1 MTLFGPG
8 RSANAMTDYRAL
20 FDIPAETAYFNAA
33 QSGPLA
39 IRTTKAG
46 EQGFRNK
53 LAPWRHTTNALF
65 FDLPESVRS
74 EAATVFRAT
83 ADDIALVPAASYGLA
98 TAARNI
104 ALTEGDEIVVLD
116 GQFPSN
122 VYTWR
127 ALAKQTGA
135 VIRTVTRNDTQTW
148 TDALLG
154 AIGEK
159 TALVACGALHWIDG
173 GQIDLV
179 AVSTAAKARGAAL
192 VLDLTQSLG
201 VMAFD
206 LAAVD
211 PDFVVAG
218 AYKWMLGPYATGYL
232 YVAPRHQTGLPL
244 EENWI
249 NRSDAQDFTRLID
262 YRDTYAPG
270 ARRFDMGERANH
282 QLLPAALESLKL
294 LNEIGIEE
302 IAQVCAATSTLIK
315 EAVKPLGLHADI
327 PDQAPHYLSL
337 SLPDSAP
344 SDLAALLREHDVH
357 ASQRG
362 PRLRISA
369 HIYNTPGDVDRL
381 VSTLK
386 AVLG

>member
-1 MTLFGPG
+1 MTLLGPE
-8 RSANAMTDYRAL
+8 RSAKAMTDYRAL

-39 IRTTKAG
+39 VRTVEAG
-46 EQGFRNK
+46 HAAFRNK
-53 LAPWRHTTNALF
+53 MTPWRHTTNALF
-65 FDLPESVRS
+65 FDLPESVRA
-74 EAATVFRAT
+74 EAAKVFGAT

-104 ALTEGDEIVVLD
+104 ALKEGDEIVILD

-127 ALAKQTGA
+127 ALAKETGA
-135 VIRTVTRNDTQTW
+135 VIRTVARAEKQTW
-148 TDALLG
+148 TDALLN
-154 AIGEK
+154 AIGGK
-159 TALVACGALHWIDG
+159 TRLLACGALHWIDG
-173 GQIDLV
+173 GQINLL
-179 AVSTAAKARGAAL
+179 AVSKAVKAQGGAL

-206 LAAVD
+206 LAAID

-232 YVAPRHQTGLPL
+232 YVAPRHQQGVPL

-249 NRSDAQDFTRLID
+249 NRSDAQDFTRLTD

-294 LNEIGIEE
+294 LNEISVEE
-302 IAQVCAATSTLIK
+302 IARICSTTSTMIK
-315 EAVKPLGLHADI
+315 TAVKPLGLHADI

-337 SLPDSAP
+337 SLPEGAP
-344 SDLAALLREHDVH
+344 SDMAALLREQDVH

-369 HIYNTPGDVDRL
+369 HIYNTPEDVDRL
-381 VSTLK
+381 VSALK
-386 AVLG
+386 AILG

>member
-39 IRTTKAG
+39 IRTAKAG

-74 EAATVFRAT
+74 EAATVFGAT

-104 ALTEGDEIVVLD
+104 TLRQGDEIVILD

-122 VYTWR
+122 VYTWL

-135 VIRTVTRNDTQTW
+135 VIRTVTRDDTQSW
-148 TDALLG
+148 TDALLD

-179 AVSTAAKARGAAL
+179 AVSKAAKARDAAL

-232 YVAPRHQTGLPL
+232 YVAPRHQSGVPL

-249 NRSDAQDFTRLID
+249 NRSDAQDFTRLTD

-302 IAQVCAATSTLIK
+302 IARVCAATSTVIK
-315 EAVKPLGLHADI
+315 EAVRPLGLPADI

-337 SLPDSAP
+337 SLPDGAP

-369 HIYNTPGDVDRL
+369 HIYNTPDDVDRL
-381 VSTLK
+381 VTALK

>member
-1 MTLFGPG
+1 MTE
-8 RSANAMTDYRAL
+8 YRAL

-39 IRTTKAG
+39 IRTAKAG

-65 FDLPESVRS
+65 FDLPESVRA
-74 EAATVFRAT
+74 EAAKVFGAT

-104 ALTEGDEIVVLD
+104 ALNEGDEIVILD

-135 VIRTVTRNDTQTW
+135 VIRTVSREESQSW
-148 TDALLG
+148 TDALLN
-154 AIGEK
+154 AIGERTK
-159 TALVACGALHWIDG
+159 LVACGALHWIDG
-173 GQIDLV
+173 GRVDLV
-179 AVSTAAKARGAAL
+179 AVSKAVKAQGAAL

-232 YVAPRHQTGLPL
+232 YVAPRHQDGVPL

-249 NRSDAQDFTRLID
+249 NRSDAQDFTRLTD

-282 QLLPAALESLKL
+282 QLLPAALESLL
-294 LNEIGIEE
+294 MLNEIGVEK
-302 IAQVCAATSTLIK
+302 IARVCAATSASIK

-327 PDQAPHYLSL
+327 PDQAAHYLSL
-337 SLPDSAP
+337 SLPAGAP
-344 SDLAALLREHDVH
+344 WDVAALLREQDVH

-369 HIYNTPGDVDRL
+369 HIYNTPEDVDRL
-381 VSTLK
+381 VSALK
-386 AVLG
+386 AILG

>member
-1 MTLFGPG
+1 MTE
-8 RSANAMTDYRAL
+8 YRAL

-39 IRTTKAG
+39 IRTAKAG

-65 FDLPESVRS
+65 FDLPESVRA
-74 EAATVFRAT
+74 EAAKVFGAT

-104 ALTEGDEIVVLD
+104 TLKEGDEIVILD

-135 VIRTVTRNDTQTW
+135 VIRTVTRQEAQTW
-148 TDALLG
+148 TDALLN

-159 TALVACGALHWIDG
+159 TKLVACGALHWIDG
-173 GQIDLV
+173 GRVDLV
-179 AVSTAAKARGAAL
+179 AVSQAVKAQGAAL

-232 YVAPRHQTGLPL
+232 YVAPRHQDGVPL

-249 NRSDAQDFTRLID
+249 NRSDAQDFTRLTD

-282 QLLPAALESLKL
+282 QLLPAALESLRM
-294 LNEIGIEE
+294 LNEIGVET
-302 IAQVCAATSTLIK
+302 IARVCAATSASIK
-315 EAVKPLGLHADI
+315 TAVKPLGLHADI
-327 PDQAPHYLSL
+327 PDQAAHYLSL
-337 SLPDSAP
+337 SLPDNAP
-344 SDLAALLREHDVH
+344 CDVAALLREQDVH

-369 HIYNTPGDVDRL
+369 HIYNTPEDVDRL
-381 VSTLK
+381 VSALK
-386 AVLG
+386 AILG